1 MTPESR
7 TFMLTVHPDETGG
20 YSLDLS
26 ETTNNKNRSVGML
39 EGASLERMR
48 LSVLTAVTASKHPR
62 TALTPRRRAP
72 ITLTEDAGIRLA
84 LTLLTVKPLAKPARV
99 EAIRQGIDTMTS
111 EEALYWYANCTGT
124 NSARALKALRI
135 LLADE

>member
-7 TFMLTVHPDETGG
+7 TFMLTVHPDDSGG

-26 ETTNNKNRSVGML
+26 ESTNNNNRSIGTL
-39 EGASLERMR
+39 KGPILERMR
-48 LSVLTAVTASKHPR
+48 PSVLSAVTKSSHQR

-84 LTLLTVKPLAKPARV
+84 LTLLAVKPLAKPVRV
-99 EAIRQGIDTMTS
+99 EAIRQGIDIMTS
-111 EEALYWYANCTGT
+111 EEALYWYANCTGI
-124 NSARALKALRI
+124 NSKRALKALRI